1 MEMCKQDFIF
11 STLVS
16 DSTDVK
22 EFIIEFYHENAAE
35 SSPIKVTKNFDELID
50 FLNELEN

>member
-1 MEMCKQDFIF
+1 METCKQDFIF

-16 DSTDVK
+16 DSTDVN
-22 EFIIEFYHENAAE
+22 EFIIEFYENAADE
-35 SSPIKVTKNFDELID
+35 SPIKITKNFDELLD